1 MICPK
6 CSITNAEG
14 VKFCKGCGSLIQE
27 PARKNLC
34 PNGHPLD
41 PAWGNVCPYCNPGAS
56 ADSGKSVKRE
66 PTIREDNPPKPPDF
80 QARRKTKTETD
91 DSQKRKKTVIASV
104 SGEEQKLP
112 PGSKNRLVGF
122 LITFSMD
129 PSGQFFEIREGRH
142 IIGKGND
149 ADISIPGDNMMS
161 SRHAVLLYRRGKFL
175 FHDELSTNG
184 SFINGEEAVGDVE
197 LNNYDM
203 LKTGNTDFRFIMV
216 NPVNEES
223 L

>member
-6 CSITNAEG
+6 CKTSNAEG

-27 PARKNLC
+27 PVRKNVC

-41 PAWGNVCPYCNPGAS
+41 PAWGNVCPYCNP
-56 ADSGKSVKRE
+56 DKSVGRE
-66 PTIREDNPPKPPDF
+66 PTSGEINPPKHPP
-80 QARRKTKTETD
+80 QRPPTKIDPVSPPRPPTI
-91 DSQKRKKTVIASV
+91 IAPIP
-104 SGEEQKLP
+104 GEEQKLP

-122 LITFSMD
+122 LVTFSID

-142 IIGKGND
+142 VIGKGND
-149 ADISIPGDNMMS
+149 ADISIPSDNMLS

-184 SFINGEEAVGDVE
+184 SFINGEEAAGDVE

-203 LKTGNTDFRFIMV
+203 LKMGNTEFRFVMA